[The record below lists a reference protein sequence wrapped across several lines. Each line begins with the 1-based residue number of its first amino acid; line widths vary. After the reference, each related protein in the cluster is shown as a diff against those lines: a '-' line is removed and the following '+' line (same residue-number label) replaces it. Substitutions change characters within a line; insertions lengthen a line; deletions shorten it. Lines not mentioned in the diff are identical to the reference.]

1 MNKTCWF
8 PSREITVSDLSTS
21 MRKHV
26 SLGAALMVSLGFLS
40 ASPAMAQEET
50 RSTSLNG
57 PAAIEAALAAHPGYR
72 ATAVEV
78 RRARAYLRAEGAR
91 YVPTLHLEGGLQIGN
106 TPTLTQTGVAFPY
119 NEGVN
124 LAAEVNH
131 TFDTGT
137 NLAFR
142 ATGTRSFR
150 RVVIN
155 IPGMSQVIPFGP
167 GYGLDVTLT
176 VTQPFLRGFGSDVGS
191 AELRNAEAALSQAES
206 TRGRR
211 ANELVRDT
219 LQAYAELWYAEQA
232 VLIDASSRD
241 LAVRQREDAQG
252 RIEVGVM
259 SPADALSLATRVAS
273 LEEVLAVAEAD
284 RRSRAMLLATLL
296 GLPLGTELHATD
308 DPPAFSFTVSDDRA
322 VALAV
327 ADSPA
332 LEELRAQV
340 AAAQIAA
347 RLAGEPLRAR
357 LDAQGQVGI
366 HGMGY
371 DDVPDAFG
379 QVGRFA
385 AVTATVNLI
394 YETPLDDTRLHA
406 EEERAQLGVD
416 AAQQRLE
423 ELQATIE
430 QQVMSYLEQ
439 RRAALRRIELAEQ
452 TVGLAGQSVE
462 AERGRIETGT
472 HIATMLLAQEEELRS
487 AELRARRAR
496 VDLYNTETALLSFVG
511 RLLDEVDLPE

>member
-1 MNKTCWF
+1 MA
-8 PSREITVSDLSTS
+8 SLL
-21 MRKHV
+21 V
-26 SLGAALMVSLGFLS
+26 SLGASLGASVLVSLG
-40 ASPAMAQEET
+40 ASSAMAQEDT
-50 RSTSLNG
+50 RPASARSLNG
-57 PAAIEAALAAHPGYR
+57 PDAIEAALAAHPGYR
-72 ATAVEV
+72 ATLVEV
-78 RRARAYLRAEGAR
+78 RRARAHLRAEGAR
-91 YVPTLHLEGGLQIGN
+91 YVPTLHLEGGFQVGN
-106 TPTLTQTGVAFPY
+106 TPSLTQTDVAFPY
-119 NEGVN
+119 NESVN

-142 ATGTRSFR
+142 ATGSRSFR

-155 IPGMSQVIPFGP
+155 IPGMSAVIPFGP

-176 VTQPFLRGFGSDVGS
+176 VTQPFLRGFGTNVGN
-191 AELRNAEAALSQAES
+191 AELRNAEAALVQAES
-206 TRGRR
+206 TRSRR

-232 VLIDASSRD
+232 VVIDASSRD
-241 LAVRQREDAQG
+241 LAVRQRADAQG

-273 LEEVLAVAEAD
+273 LEELLAVAEAD

-308 DPPAFSFTVSDDRA
+308 DPPLLGFSVPDDRA

-340 AAAQIAA
+340 EAAQIAA
-347 RLAGEPLRAR
+347 RLAGEPLRPR

-371 DDVPDAFG
+371 DDVPEAFG
-379 QVGRFA
+379 QVGRLA

-394 YETPLDDTRLHA
+394 YETPLEDTRLHA

-423 ELQATIE
+423 EVRATIE
-430 QQVMSYLEQ
+430 QQVMGYLEQ
-439 RRAALRRIELAEQ
+439 RRAARRRIELAQQ
-452 TVGLAGQSVE
+452 TVELARQSVE

-487 AELRARRAR
+487 AELRLRRAR
-496 VDLYNTETALLSFVG
+496 VDLYNTETLLLSFVG